1 MEGQEI
7 GRQLRSLRA
16 AAGRTVATVA
26 VEAGLSVPYVANL
39 ENGRGNPTVSALSRL
54 ASALGTELKVSFD
67 PLDGRPRIPVP
78 APAGVPLPLIRLSR
92 RARFRHQAGL
102 IATSLRAE
110 PDDIPARMLPVLA
123 QAALAL
129 DRDLTEDDYW
139 RLVDTLTIIAMTQ
152 EN

>member
-67 PLDGRPRIPVP
+67 PLDGRPPIPVP

-102 IATSLRAE
+102 IATGLGAE
-110 PDDIPARMLPVLA
+110 PDDMPARMLTVLA

-139 RLVDTLTIIAMTQ
+139 RLVDTLTIIALT
-152 EN
+152 